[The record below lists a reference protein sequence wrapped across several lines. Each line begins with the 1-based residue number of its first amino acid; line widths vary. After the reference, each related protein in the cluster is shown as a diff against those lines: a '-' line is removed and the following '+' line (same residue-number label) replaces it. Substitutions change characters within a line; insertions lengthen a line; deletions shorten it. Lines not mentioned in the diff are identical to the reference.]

1 MVIYLAASLHL
12 QWRARA
18 KVTDNDNNASSNLE
32 IHLFLNGSMLN
43 WCCSCSVDAIKQLL
57 KTKSL
62 CNFNVLSVFSVL
74 QLVLGPS
81 IYSYSLSPANS
92 IRKPFPLNAAFSH
105 LLSAILYSLL
115 RILFV
120 FPWVWKIAVVYLPL
134 IKSHYSSRS
143 VSDFWVCRWLEFR
156 SYNYAFNLLNTACFC
171 CY

>member
-1 MVIYLAASLHL
+1 MIYLAASLHL
-12 QWRARA
+12 QWRTRA

-43 WCCSCSVDAIKQLL
+43 WCCSCSVDAIKLLL

-92 IRKPFPLNAAFSH
+92 I
-105 LLSAILYSLL
+105 
-115 RILFV
+115 
-120 FPWVWKIAVVYLPL
+120 
-134 IKSHYSSRS
+134 
-143 VSDFWVCRWLEFR
+143 
-156 SYNYAFNLLNTACFC
+156 
-171 CY
+171 